1 MVRTSRDLWGNPS
14 SLHGAGREAR
24 SALEECRER
33 IAARLDGR
41 STGIVFT
48 SGGTEANR
56 LAILGALAGLR
67 ADGVERPHAVVAAID
82 HPSTLEIYHRLEA
95 EGALE
100 ITRVPARPDG
110 RTDPR
115 EVIEAL
121 RPATRIVSL
130 LHGSNE
136 TGVIQDVRALGEACR
151 IRKIALHC
159 DAVQT
164 LGKVPLRLGDLG
176 ADLVSLS
183 SHKIG
188 GPKGVGAL
196 WIRAGAPF
204 LPPFAGGPQERR
216 LRPGTENL
224 PGIAGFARACDLIEL
239 RGPFLRDRLLNA
251 LLAGIPGAVLNG
263 AREALLPNT
272 LNISIP
278 GVASELLLIR
288 LDLEGVCA
296 SAGSACS
303 SGAREPSHV
312 LRAMGLGEDRVRSA
326 LRLSLGWTTTEEDVD
341 QAAAAIIRCA
351 AELRSAPGAPLRP

>member
-1 MVRTSRDLWGNPS
+1 M
-14 SLHGAGREAR
+14 
-24 SALEECRER
+24 
-33 IAARLDGR
+33 
-41 STGIVFT
+41 
-48 SGGTEANR
+48 
-56 LAILGALAGLR
+56 
-67 ADGVERPHAVVAAID
+67 
-82 HPSTLEIYHRLEA
+82 
-95 EGALE
+95 
-100 ITRVPARPDG
+100 
-110 RTDPR
+110 
-115 EVIEAL
+115 
-121 RPATRIVSL
+121 
-130 LHGSNE
+130 
-136 TGVIQDVRALGEACR
+136 
-151 IRKIALHC
+151 
-159 DAVQT
+159 
-164 LGKVPLRLGDLG
+164 
-176 ADLVSLS
+176 
-183 SHKIG
+183 
-188 GPKGVGAL
+188 
-196 WIRAGAPF
+196 
-204 LPPFAGGPQERR
+204 PPFAGGPQERR

-224 PGIAGFARACDLIEL
+224 PGIAGFTRACDLIEL